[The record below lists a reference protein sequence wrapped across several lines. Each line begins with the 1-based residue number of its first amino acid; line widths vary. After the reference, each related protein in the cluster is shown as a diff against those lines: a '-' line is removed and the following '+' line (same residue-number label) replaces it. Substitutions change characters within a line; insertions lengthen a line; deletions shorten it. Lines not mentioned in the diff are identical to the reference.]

1 MNSSTT
7 GILSVR
13 TVKSASNIVPSII
26 NGKVVLVGLFLSLL
40 SLFFNNGIYLF
51 ICFATLLLLA
61 NLTWRYGKPGIL
73 FFAFFMQWLQVAAY
87 VFWMNTA
94 GFDINKFS
102 SNADT
107 AIMIS
112 CSGLLIM
119 AVIVYSMTTRLSI
132 QKEDLQKYAS
142 QFNEKRVLILYIIS
156 TLFLTSL
163 GYIFGMASAI
173 TQVLIN
179 ISALRWVFFMVYG
192 FIVFANK
199 RSKLIF
205 FVIIIFEFTSSLYS
219 YFSNFKEVLLYSLI
233 LTITFIDK
241 INLKHFFLGVL
252 TILVLGGLLLTWSAI
267 KGEYR
272 NFLSKGERQ
281 QVVSVERSEA
291 FGKIQD
297 QINNLSLKK
306 YQLAMNVSLYRL
318 QYILNLSL
326 AMDRVPS
333 IIPYQNGQI
342 WGDNISFAI
351 APRFLF
357 PDKGIYNASGK
368 ASKFTGKRYAGLKEG
383 SSFSLG
389 YFADCY
395 VDFGYIGMF
404 IPLTLIAL
412 FVSVIYLVFYKMQSL
427 NLFLRF
433 AIINVCLYNFISFE
447 SDGLFVFG
455 RLLTTFLVYFALA
468 KTIFPSL
475 QKWLYMK
482 S

>member
-13 TVKSASNIVPSII
+13 TVNSASNIVSSII
-26 NGKVVLVGLFLSLL
+26 NGRAVLIGLLLSLL

-61 NLTWRYGKPGIL
+61 NLTWRYGKPGGL
-73 FFAFFMQWLQVAAY
+73 FFAFFMQWLQVTAY
-87 VFWMNTA
+87 VFWMNSA
-94 GFDINKFS
+94 GWDINKFS
-102 SNADT
+102 SSADT
-107 AIMIS
+107 AIIIS
-112 CSGLLIM
+112 CSGLLLMGI
-119 AVIVYSMTTRLSI
+119 IIHLMTNQLSVHKEDI
-132 QKEDLQKYAS
+132 QKHAS

-156 TLFLTSL
+156 TLFLSSI
-163 GYIFGMASAI
+163 GYILGMASGI
-173 TQVLIN
+173 TQILIN
-179 ISALRWVFFMVYG
+179 ISSLKWMFFMLYG
-192 FIVFANK
+192 FIIFAQK

-205 FVIIIFEFTSSLYS
+205 IIIILFEFTSSLYS

-241 INLKHFFLGVL
+241 INLKRFMLGIL
-252 TILVLGGLLLTWSAI
+252 TILVLGVLLLTWNAI

-272 NFLSKGERQ
+272 SFLSKGERK
-281 QVVSVERSEA
+281 QVVTVERSEA
-291 FGKIQD
+291 FGKMKD
-297 QINNLSLKK
+297 QVNNLSLKK
-306 YQLAMNVSLYRL
+306 YQLAINMSLYRL
-318 QYILNLSL
+318 QYIYNLSL
-326 AMDRVPS
+326 TMDRVPS
-333 IIPYQNGQI
+333 IIPYQNGKI

-357 PDKGIYNASGK
+357 PDKGIYNASQK
-368 ASKFTGKRYAGLKEG
+368 ASKFTGKRYAGLNEG

-404 IPLTLIAL
+404 LPLIVIAL
-412 FVSVIYLVFYKMQSL
+412 FVSFIYRVFYKMQSL
-427 NLFLRF
+427 NLLLRF

-455 RLLTTFLVYFALA
+455 RLLTTFLVYLAMA

-475 QKWLYMK
+475 QKWLYK
-482 S
+482 K